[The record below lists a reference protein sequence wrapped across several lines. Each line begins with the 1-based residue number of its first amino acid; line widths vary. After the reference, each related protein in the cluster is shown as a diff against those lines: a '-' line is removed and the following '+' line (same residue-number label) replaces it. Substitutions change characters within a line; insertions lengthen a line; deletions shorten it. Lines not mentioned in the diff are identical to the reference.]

1 MESPDNKGLPR
12 PAAVGGIA
20 FVILFAVAL
29 SLDHLPRGDAS
40 LTAVASFYATRSHR
54 LETLAGG
61 YALVFAAIV
70 FLWFLA
76 GMRDL
81 WRAAGVSEVVSGAA
95 YGSGVMFA
103 GLLTAGAACF
113 AAPAAFASFGSE
125 KLVSLDAIR
134 VIPDLRHPL
143 VLVCGMLCAA
153 AFTFSTSIVAI
164 KTSPTGRPLAWF
176 GVAVAVFML
185 LGGFFFPLA
194 VFLLW
199 VVVTSIRLSRPR
211 RAGSLRT
218 GQREGGASS
227 SPISSTRRRGCHRP
241 PEWNWS

>member
-1 MESPDNKGLPR
+1 MEPTDNRAFPR
-12 PAAVGGIA
+12 SAAAGGIT

-61 YALVFAAIV
+61 YALVFAAIA

-76 GMRDL
+76 GMRAS
-81 WRAAGVSEVVSGAA
+81 WRAAGVSEVFSGAV
-95 YGSGVMFA
+95 YGAGVMFV

-153 AFTFSTSIVAI
+153 VFTFSASIIAI
-164 KTSPTGRPLAWF
+164 KTSPAARPLAWF
-176 GVAVAVFML
+176 GIPVAVFML

-194 VFLLW
+194 FFLLW
-199 VVVTSIRLSRPR
+199 VVLTSIALGRPR
-211 RAGSLRT
+211 RAGSV
-218 GQREGGASS
+218 
-227 SPISSTRRRGCHRP
+227 
-241 PEWNWS
+241 